1 MDFASF
7 LKNAPTLQISKQIAK
22 TIGLSEALV
31 LQKLHEQL
39 NKPDAMVVREGYTWV
54 RSTYEQ
60 WHESF
65 PFWSII
71 KIKRIFN
78 RLEKAGL
85 IITAQFDKYKWD
97 RNNYYRI
104 DYPALGD
111 LSNYL
116 LDGKGVEDE
125 Q

>member
-60 WHESF
+60 WHDNF
-65 PFWSII
+65 PFWCTRTI
-71 KIKRIFN
+71 RGIFR

-85 IITAQFDKYKWD
+85 VISAQFDNGDMDHTK
-97 RNNYYRI
+97 YYRI
-104 DYPALGD
+104 DYRVLDD
-111 LSNYL
+111 LCHRLSEGTGSEN
-116 LDGKGVEDE
+116 ES
-125 Q
+125 